1 MKPYRAYSLG
11 LPPFRCTLR
20 RAAKKNAGRPSGIRR
35 ANIVVG
41 ANRWPN
47 IGRVCRRISHSIGYF
62 IPARRRRHRR
72 RESHPR
78 ENSGR
83 NGTVGFIALAKRL
96 TFSSW
101 ARLSST
107 SCTPCGGAFDSSY
120 NAVSVSRLCFFFF
133 SRATVEFSPCA
144 NAIRCRVADRSSD
157 DRSHR
162 SSLMQFTLAS
172 LSTFPEERS
181 AFNGSNSSP
190 VYIYFRKTALARINN
205 ARFSFTQP

>member
-1 MKPYRAYSLG
+1 MARSDLSH
-11 LPPFRCTLR
+11 LR
-20 RAAKKNAGRPSGIRR
+20 SGWRLVVERVSQARAAHPAGVRSIRR
-35 ANIVVG
+35 IT
-41 ANRWPN
+41 P
-47 IGRVCRRISHSIGYF
+47 Y
-62 IPARRRRHRR
+62 
-72 RESHPR
+72 
-78 ENSGR
+78 
-83 NGTVGFIALAKRL
+83 
-96 TFSSW
+96 
-101 ARLSST
+101 LSR
-107 SCTPCGGAFDSSY
+107 DS
-120 NAVSVSRLCFFFF
+120 VFFF